1 MLPGRITGC
10 ARSFGSGCP
19 CGINPPWR
27 GSIVRVRLHNR
38 RKNDVYPNNQTAVR
52 RVAGRERDGRA
63 PRTGPGRRG
72 IPGDAARGKDLYQA
86 CSGCHSIEENDIGP
100 KHRGVVGRPA
110 GSVPDYAYSPAL
122 KASGLV
128 WSADTLDRWL
138 TNPQALVPGT
148 KMYFSMADPQKRA
161 DLIAYLAQLK

>member
-1 MLPGRITGC
+1 MPFRTTKPRSAAWLAVSVML
-10 ARSFGSGCP
+10 A
-19 CGINPPWR
+19 
-27 GSIVRVRLHNR
+27 LLA
-38 RKNDVYPNNQTAVR
+38 QAQ
-52 RVAGRERDGRA
+52 AA
-63 PRTGPGRRG
+63 

-110 GSVPDYAYSPAL
+110 GSIPDYAYSPAL
-122 KASGLV
+122 KGSGLV

-148 KMYFSMADPQKRA
+148 KMYFSIADPQKRA

>member
-1 MLPGRITGC
+1 MFFRTTKP
-10 ARSFGSGCP
+10 RSVA
-19 CGINPPWR
+19 WLA
-27 GSIVRVRLHNR
+27 VRVM
-38 RKNDVYPNNQTAVR
+38 
-52 RVAGRERDGRA
+52 VALLAQAQAGA
-63 PRTGPGRRG
+63 G

-110 GSVPDYAYSPAL
+110 GSVPDFAYSPAL
-122 KASGLV
+122 KASGIV

-161 DLIAYLAQLK
+161 DLIAYLTELK

>member
-1 MLPGRITGC
+1 MLIRTTKP
-10 ARSFGSGCP
+10 RSAA
-19 CGINPPWR
+19 W
-27 GSIVRVRLHNR
+27 L
-38 RKNDVYPNNQTAVR
+38 AVSVM
-52 RVAGRERDGRA
+52 VALLA
-63 PRTGPGRRG
+63 QAQAG

-148 KMYFSMADPQKRA
+148 KMYFSMPDPQKRA